1 VQRIG
6 MGVIAVVMTGIWIT
20 IAIEKPHALIF
31 ATCILVVGLTARYLF
46 RHRDDMRNWILEEFS
61 SARLLFPT
69 PAPQPATVSATALP
83 SVSGAVIE
91 PIHET
96 ESLNPTRTGGRILLT
111 TRGSVPT
118 FRFALERAKRQKA
131 ELFVVFIRN
140 LAVPALGTP
149 STPDYEAD
157 PAAKK
162 FFGIVA
168 RESEGSGVTVHSDYA
183 VARNVARAILSL
195 ATGLEADTLI
205 LAAPQ
210 HGRLWRAVKG
220 NILKYV
226 QRHLPERIEL
236 IVCTETGNA
245 RTKTAAT

>member
-1 VQRIG
+1 
-6 MGVIAVVMTGIWIT
+6 
-20 IAIEKPHALIF
+20 
-31 ATCILVVGLTARYLF
+31 
-46 RHRDDMRNWILEEFS
+46 LEEFS
-61 SARLLFPT
+61 SARLFFPT

-83 SVSGAVIE
+83 SLSGAAIE

-96 ESLNPTRTGGRILLT
+96 GEALNPTRTGGRILLT

-162 FFGIVA
+162 FFAIVA
-168 RESEGSGVTVHSDYA
+168 RETEGSGVTVHSDYA

-195 ATGLEADTLI
+195 ATGLGVDTLI

-226 QRHLPERIEL
+226 QRHLPKHIEL
-236 IVCTETGNA
+236 IVCTEKDTGRA
-245 RTKTAAT
+245 TTAAS